1 MGFKISLCKRTDIKN
16 YYKTIQGINYRYANP
31 NDYATAWTLENVY
44 LSDKNKNYKN
54 SIYISDNQYKTTLV
68 FVAGPNNN
76 NPELKGPINS
86 VFRTYNKKTDNSF
99 DIFMKGVEA
108 ALFAALISMVF
119 SKCNIALLVY
129 VSGGIY
135 RGKHD
140 KVEYQNMYENII
152 NNLLSNVKINGLEL
166 GCYFD
171 AVYLV

>member
-1 MGFKISLCKRTDIKN
+1 
-16 YYKTIQGINYRYANP
+16 
-31 NDYATAWTLENVY
+31 
-44 LSDKNKNYKN
+44 
-54 SIYISDNQYKTTLV
+54 
-68 FVAGPNNN
+68 
-76 NPELKGPINS
+76 
-86 VFRTYNKKTDNSF
+86 
-99 DIFMKGVEA
+99 MKGVEA